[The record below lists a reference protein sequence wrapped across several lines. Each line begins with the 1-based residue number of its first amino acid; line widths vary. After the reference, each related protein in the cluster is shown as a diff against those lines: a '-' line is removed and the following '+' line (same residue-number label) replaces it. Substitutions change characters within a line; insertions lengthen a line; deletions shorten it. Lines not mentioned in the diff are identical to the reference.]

1 MLTVVPSSMEGV
13 DAWLRANG
21 FEPFGYAVHWDNARV
36 GVDTESSTLI
46 LDAQRLCALCQ
57 DVGIVVGFE
66 GRDSDEDWVNQ
77 YGLPAV
83 EIEAVYYPGS
93 EQSILGLLNV
103 TDAVLAGARAGTPLV
118 WQVDPR
124 INDLLDC

>member
-1 MLTVVPSSMEGV
+1 MLTDVPSSMVGV

-21 FEPFGYAVHWDNARV
+21 FEPFGYAAHWDNARV
-36 GVDTESSTLI
+36 GLDTRSDTLI
-46 LDAQRLCALCQ
+46 LDAQRLLTLCR
-57 DVGIVVGFE
+57 DVGIAVGLE
-66 GRDSDEDWVNQ
+66 GRDPDEDWINQ
-77 YGLPAV
+77 YGMPAAEV
-83 EIEAVYYPGS
+83 EAVYYPSS
-93 EQSILGLLNV
+93 EESILGLLNV